1 MISDAKYRYSIY
13 RPRDKG
19 YDFSKQEEGGEYCQ
33 YHGYGA
39 ACSLVEIDVLTG
51 EHQVFRGF
59 LLVVLWE
66 ETFWNIFVF
75 HQIYEFKFYK
85 K

>member
-1 MISDAKYRYSIY
+1 MRNVLFY

-51 EHQVFRGF
+51 EHQVSNFDWTF
-59 LLVVLWE
+59 CWKINFETLLS
-66 ETFWNIFVF
+66 FI
-75 HQIYEFKFYK
+75 KFTD
-85 K
+85 